1 MKVLIVSPVS
11 NHAVEELREQHEVL
25 VAFNAPQEEIKEK
38 IEGCDV
44 LVFRSGPDINAEVMS
59 CAPTLSLLVRAGS
72 GLDNLDL
79 EYIQRNGILLRRI
92 ERPGARAVAELSFA
106 CMLGLARQIRKAD
119 SLLRRGR
126 WAKHELTGYLLSGKT
141 LGIYGAG
148 NIGTEV
154 GRMGA
159 AWGMEVIGCV
169 REPSADRAR
178 SFERNGIRLTNPEE
192 VLSKSDFVSLH
203 VPLQPSTRKLI
214 DERALARMKPTAFLI
229 NLARGGVVDEQALL
243 RALQEKRIAGAGV
256 DVHEREGEGHI
267 SPLAELDNV
276 ILTPHIGAGTVDTQ
290 FAIGEEIISIITA
303 HASGTLSDARVGGL
317 MQ

>member
-1 MKVLIVSPVS
+1 M
-11 NHAVEELREQHEVL
+11 L

-44 LVFRSGPDINAEVMS
+44 LVFRSGPDINAEVMA
-59 CAPTLSLLVRAGS
+59 CAPKLSLLVRAGS

-79 EYIQRNGILLRRI
+79 EYAKRNGILLRRI

-106 CMLGLARQIRKAD
+106 CMLALARQIRKAD

-169 REPSADRAR
+169 RQPSLDRAR
-178 SFERNGIRLTNPEE
+178 SFERNHIRLTDSEE
-192 VLSKSDFVSLH
+192 VLAKSDFVSLH
-203 VPLQPSTRKLI
+203 VPLEPSTRKLI
-214 DERALARMKPTAFLI
+214 DERALTRMKPTAYLI

-243 RALQEKRIAGAGV
+243 RALQESHIAGAGV
-256 DVHEREGEGHI
+256 DVHECEGEGQV
-267 SPLAELDNV
+267 SPLAELPNV

-290 FAIGEEIISIITA
+290 FEIGEEIISIITA
-303 HASGTLSDARVGGL
+303 HASGMLNDVRVEGL